1 MGFALSASATHFYLS
16 HSTLPRSAPSVLTLA
31 VDGKLIARLKIFAH
45 GRIDSDGEELLVA
58 DLPGEMLARQVFP
71 AMIAGQMLS
80 AIAGE
85 GYYTVSIAHFDYV
98 VRDLQECAKPIAT
111 WPHF

>member
-1 MGFALSASATHFYLS
+1 
-16 HSTLPRSAPSVLTLA
+16 
-31 VDGKLIARLKIFAH
+31 VDGKLIAQLKIFAH
-45 GRIDSDGEELLVA
+45 GRIDSDDEELLVA

-85 GYYTVSIAHFDYV
+85 EYYTVPIPHFDYV
-98 VRDLQECAKPIAT
+98 VRDLQECAKAIAK
-111 WPHF
+111 WPQISLR